1 VSYTVGAGIWLAL
14 DGTYYTGGRMTVDG
28 MEGNDLQKNS
38 CLAVTVARPE
48 NESVSVKLYGSTGVP
63 PAPGATSMRA
73 DSCCNTAGTEACRA
87 EGLLCHGDEDAAL
100 VTLHQEGYGVVVVSL
115 GESVAYLLP

>member
-1 VSYTVGAGIWLAL
+1 
-14 DGTYYTGGRMTVDG
+14 
-28 MEGNDLQKNS
+28 
-38 CLAVTVARPE
+38 
-48 NESVSVKLYGSTGVP
+48 
-63 PAPGATSMRA
+63 MRA

-115 GESVAYLLP
+115 GESVAYLLH